1 MYGKVS
7 LIHVGE
13 FHVDCIDSV
22 QILVRHCSHRL
33 VFPVPG
39 LRIFTGIPL
48 GLRDLAED
56 I

>member
-22 QILVRHCSHRL
+22 QILQ
-33 VFPVPG
+33 
-39 LRIFTGIPL
+39 L
-48 GLRDLAED
+48 GTAVTDWYFQSRDWEFLPESLWD
-56 I
+56 